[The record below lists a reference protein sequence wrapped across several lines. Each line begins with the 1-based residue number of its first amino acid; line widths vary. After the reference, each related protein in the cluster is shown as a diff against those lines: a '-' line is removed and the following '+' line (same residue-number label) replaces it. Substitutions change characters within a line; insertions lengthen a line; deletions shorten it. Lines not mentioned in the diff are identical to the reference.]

1 VSLRHHRDF
10 VRLWAGQTVSVFGSQ
25 VTQLAL
31 PFAAVLTLHASALQM
46 GFLSAAGMAPWIA
59 FALLVGVWVDRQL
72 RRRWILVAADLG
84 RAAILLSV
92 PVAAA
97 FHVLSLAQ
105 LFAVAFLAG
114 CLTLAF
120 NVAWGSYLN
129 VLVPREQLVEGN
141 SKLMGSYATAQIAGP
156 SIAGALVQAVTAP
169 FAILVDA
176 ASFLVSAL
184 ALRSIRAPEPERRL
198 ERGASLRHD
207 LLLGLRFVRDDPLQR
222 AIAGS
227 AATLNFF
234 GAAIYA
240 VIVLYAVRELHLSSL
255 LVGLAFAAGAVG
267 ALVGTQLAPRLTLRL
282 GAGRTI
288 MLATLGFPLTLAIV
302 PLASPGQA
310 KWLAVTILAAAEA
323 VGGVAVMLFDVN
335 TAALRQALTPEH
347 LYGRAS
353 GAMSFLTQSA
363 KPLGSLFGGA
373 VATAVGLHSTLWIC
387 AAGGLLVIPWTVFS
401 PLRSRRG
408 STLAPAGAESG
419 DDRGDG
425 GRGEDGDERLP
436 VDLPQLADRCEQDGE
451 HDREDGERS
460 GERAHQEAPPPPEA
474 AGSSGRVPAA
484 SPPALPA
491 PER

>member
-1 VSLRHHRDF
+1 MSLWRHRDF
-10 VRLWAGQTVSVFGSQ
+10 MHLWAGQTVSVFGSQ

-31 PFAAVLTLHASALQM
+31 PLAAVLALHASALQM
-46 GFLSAAGMAPWIA
+46 GFLSAAGMAPWLM

-97 FHVLSLAQ
+97 FHVLSLGQ
-105 LFAVAFLAG
+105 LFAVAFAAG

-129 VLVPREQLVEGN
+129 VLVPREQLVDGN

-156 SIAGALVQAVTAP
+156 SVAGVLVQAITAP
-169 FAILVDA
+169 FAILLDA
-176 ASFLVSAL
+176 ASFLVSAA
-184 ALRSIRAPEPERRL
+184 ALHAIRAPEPERRL
-198 ERGASLRHD
+198 ERGDSLRSD
-207 LLLGLRFVRDDPLQR
+207 LVAGLRYVRDDPLQR

-234 GAAIYA
+234 GLAIYA
-240 VIVLYAVRELHLSSL
+240 VLVLYAVRELHLSSG
-255 LVGLAFAAGAVG
+255 LVGLVFAGGAVG
-267 ALVGTQLAPRLTLRL
+267 ALAGTQLAPRLARRL

-288 MLATLGFPLTLAIV
+288 MLATVGFPPALAIV
-302 PLASPGQA
+302 PLASPGQPA
-310 KWLAVTILAAAEA
+310 WLAVTILTVAEA

-335 TAALRQALTPEH
+335 TAAVRQAETPEH

-373 VATAVGLHSTLWIC
+373 VATAVGLHPTLWIC

-401 PLRSRRG
+401 PL
-408 STLAPAGAESG
+408 
-419 DDRGDG
+419 
-425 GRGEDGDERLP
+425 
-436 VDLPQLADRCEQDGE
+436 ADRWQ
-451 HDREDGERS
+451 
-460 GERAHQEAPPPPEA
+460 PPLRKRHA
-474 AGSSGRVPAA
+474 AATGG
-484 SPPALPA
+484 
-491 PER
+491 

>member
-1 VSLRHHRDF
+1 MSLWRHRDF

-31 PFAAVLTLHASALQM
+31 PLAAVLSLHATAFQM
-46 GFLSAAGMAPWIA
+46 GLLSAAGMAPWIA
-59 FALLVGVWVDRQL
+59 FALLVGVWVDRSL

-97 FHVLSLAQ
+97 LHVLSLGQ
-105 LFAVAFLAG
+105 LFVVAFAAG

-129 VLVPREQLVEGN
+129 VLVPKEQLVDGN
-141 SKLMGSYATAQIAGP
+141 AKLMGSYATAQIAGP
-156 SIAGALVQAVTAP
+156 SLAGVLVQAITAP
-169 FAILVDA
+169 FAILLDA
-176 ASFLVSAL
+176 GSFLVSAL

-198 ERGASLRHD
+198 ERGPSLRHD
-207 LLLGLRFVRDDPLQR
+207 LAAGVRYVRDDPLQR

-240 VIVLYAVRELHLSSL
+240 VLVLYAVRKLHLSS
-255 LVGLAFAAGAVG
+255 GLIGLFFAAGAVG
-267 ALVGTQLAPRLTLRL
+267 ALLGTQLAPRLTRRL

-288 MLATLGFPLTLAIV
+288 LLATIGFPPALAIF
-302 PLASPGQA
+302 PLASPGQPA
-310 KWLAVTILAAAEA
+310 WLAVTILAAAEA
-323 VGGVAVMLFDVN
+323 VGGLAVMLFDVN

-347 LYGRAS
+347 LYGRTG

-373 VATAVGLHSTLWIC
+373 VATAVGLHPTLWIC

-401 PLRSRRG
+401 PLRGTR
-408 STLAPAGAESG
+408 EE
-419 DDRGDG
+419 RGDG
-425 GRGEDGDERLP
+425 GAREHDHERLA
-436 VDLPQLADRCEQDGE
+436 VDLAELADGGEQHGE
-451 HDREDGERS
+451 HEREHAGRRRERPHQLSPGER
-460 GERAHQEAPPPPEA
+460 
-474 AGSSGRVPAA
+474 
-484 SPPALPA
+484 
-491 PER
+491 

>member
-1 VSLRHHRDF
+1 MSLWRHRDF

-31 PFAAVLTLHASALQM
+31 PLAAVLSLHATAFQM
-46 GFLSAAGMAPWIA
+46 GLLSAAGMAPWIA
-59 FALLVGVWVDRQL
+59 FALLVGVWVDRSL

-97 FHVLSLAQ
+97 LHVLSLGQ
-105 LFAVAFLAG
+105 LFVVAFAAG

-129 VLVPREQLVEGN
+129 VLVPKEQLVDGN
-141 SKLMGSYATAQIAGP
+141 AKLMGSYATAQIAGP
-156 SIAGALVQAVTAP
+156 SLAGVLVQAITAP
-169 FAILVDA
+169 FAILLDA
-176 ASFLVSAL
+176 GSFLVSAL
-184 ALRSIRAPEPERRL
+184 ALRSIRVPEPERRL
-198 ERGASLRHD
+198 ERGPSLRHD
-207 LLLGLRFVRDDPLQR
+207 LAAGLRYVRDDPLQR

-234 GAAIYA
+234 GLAIYA
-240 VIVLYAVRELHLSSL
+240 VLVLYAVRKLHLSSGL
-255 LVGLAFAAGAVG
+255 IGLVFAGGAVG
-267 ALVGTQLAPRLTLRL
+267 ALLGTQLAPRLTRRL

-288 MLATLGFPLTLAIV
+288 LLATIGFPPALAIV
-302 PLASPGQA
+302 PLASPGQPA
-310 KWLAVTILAAAEA
+310 WLAVTILAVAEA
-323 VGGVAVMLFDVN
+323 VGGIAVMLFDVN

-347 LYGRAS
+347 IYGRAA

-373 VATAVGLHSTLWIC
+373 VATAVGLHPTLWIC

-401 PLRSRRG
+401 PLRGTR
-408 STLAPAGAESG
+408 

-425 GRGEDGDERLP
+425 GAREHDHERLA
-436 VDLPQLADRCEQDGE
+436 VDLAQLPDGGEQHGE
-451 HDREDGERS
+451 HEREHAGCRRQCPHQLSPGER
-460 GERAHQEAPPPPEA
+460 
-474 AGSSGRVPAA
+474 
-484 SPPALPA
+484 
-491 PER
+491 

>member
-1 VSLRHHRDF
+1 MSLWRHRDF
-10 VRLWAGQTVSVFGSQ
+10 MRLWAGQTVSVFGSQ

-31 PFAAVLTLHASALQM
+31 PLAAVLTLHATAFQM
-46 GFLSAAGMAPWIA
+46 GLLSAAGMAPWIA
-59 FALLVGVWVDRQL
+59 FALLVGVWVDRSL
-72 RRRWILVAADLG
+72 RRRWILVVADLG

-97 FHVLSLAQ
+97 FHVLSLGQ
-105 LFAVAFLAG
+105 LFAVAFAAG
-114 CLTLAF
+114 CLTLVF

-129 VLVPREQLVEGN
+129 VLVPREQLVDGN

-156 SIAGALVQAVTAP
+156 SLAGVLVQAITAP

-176 ASFLVSAL
+176 GSFLVSAF

-198 ERGASLRHD
+198 ERGRSLRHD
-207 LLLGLRFVRDDPLQR
+207 LVAGLRYVRDDPLQR

-240 VIVLYAVRELHLSSL
+240 VLVLYAVRKLHLSS
-255 LVGLAFAAGAVG
+255 GLIGLFFAGGAAGA
-267 ALVGTQLAPRLTLRL
+267 LLGTQLAPRLTRRF

-288 MLATLGFPLTLAIV
+288 LFATIGFPPALAIV

-310 KWLAVTILAAAEA
+310 AWLAVTILAVAEA
-323 VGGVAVMLFDVN
+323 VGGIAVMLFDVN
-335 TAALRQALTPEH
+335 IAALRQALTPEH
-347 LYGRAS
+347 LYGRTT

-373 VATAVGLHSTLWIC
+373 VATVVGLHPTLWIC

-401 PLRSRRG
+401 PLRGR
-408 STLAPAGAESG
+408 G
-419 DDRGDG
+419 DDRGDDG
-425 GRGEDGDERLP
+425 AREDDRERLP
-436 VDLPQLADRCEQDGE
+436 VDLPQLADGGEQDGE
-451 HDREDGERS
+451 HEREHAGRRR
-460 GERAHQEAPPPPEA
+460 ERAHQLAP
-474 AGSSGRVPAA
+474 G
-484 SPPALPA
+484 
-491 PER
+491 ER

>member
-1 VSLRHHRDF
+1 MSLWRHRDF

-25 VTQLAL
+25 VTELAL

-59 FALLVGVWVDRQL
+59 FALLVGVWIDRQL
-72 RRRWILVAADLG
+72 RRRWILVTADLG

-141 SKLMGSYATAQIAGP
+141 AKLMGSYATAQIAGP
-156 SIAGALVQAVTAP
+156 SIAGLLVQAVTAP
-169 FAILVDA
+169 FALLVDA
-176 ASFLVSAL
+176 ASFLVSAF
-184 ALRSIRAPEPERRL
+184 ALRSIRAAEPERRL

-207 LLLGLRFVRDDPLQR
+207 LLVGLRFVRDDPLQR

-240 VIVLYAVRELHLSSL
+240 VLVLYAVRALHLSSL
-255 LVGLAFAAGAVG
+255 LIGLAFAAGAVG
-267 ALVGTQLAPRLTLRL
+267 ALVGTQLAPRVTRRI

-302 PLASPGQA
+302 PLASPGQPA
-310 KWLAVTILAAAEA
+310 WLAVTILAVAEA
-323 VGGVAVMLFDVN
+323 VGGLAVMLFDVN
-335 TAALRQALTPEH
+335 TAALRQAVTPEH
-347 LYGRAS
+347 VYGRAS

-363 KPLGSLFGGA
+363 KPLGSLFGGG
-373 VATAVGLHSTLWIC
+373 VATAVGLHPTLWVC

-401 PLRSRRG
+401 PLRSRRA
-408 STLAPAGAESG
+408 SALAPAGAHGG
-419 DDRGDG
+419 DDGGNARG
-425 GRGEDGDERLP
+425 GEHGDERLP
-436 VDLPQLADRCEQDGE
+436 VDLAELPDGREQDGE
-451 HDREDGERS
+451 DEREDGER
-460 GERAHQEAPPPPEA
+460 GRERAHQ
-474 AGSSGRVPAA
+474 VPG
-484 SPPALPA
+484 P
-491 PER
+491 R